1 MQMSKKGFLFSVFY
15 SLTVHQLHR
24 PLTQP
29 TCVYVI
35 PSSFTAAESPSGP
48 QGSSVCDTGK
58 SEEKNE
64 ESKIGLSL
72 FLTDKTKEYENKI
85 NFILSSPGNP
95 KTDRQ
100 GVSWVSPQKA
110 LASTVLSLHSYKD
123 L

>member
-1 MQMSKKGFLFSVFY
+1 MSSPALF
-15 SLTVHQLHR
+15 
-24 PLTQP
+24 
-29 TCVYVI
+29 I
-35 PSSFTAAESPSGP
+35 AAESPSGP

-58 SEEKNE
+58 REEKNE

-100 GVSWVSPQKA
+100 GVSWACPQKA
-110 LASTVLSLHSYKD
+110 LA
-123 L
+123 